1 MDGSILFLAMP
12 SINESIMPTT
22 DQSLWIL
29 DVYGFVVGSLLV
41 AFGNLGDRFGR
52 KNLLLA
58 GAAVFGVSSV
68 CGAFAPSPG
77 FLIGARTLMGLGGAT
92 LLPSC
97 LAVISELFP
106 DAAQRARAIGI
117 FAATFAAGFVIGPI
131 IGGIMLNHFWW
142 GAVFLINAPVI
153 AAFLCLAP
161 ILLKEVRGSRPGR
174 IDIPSVALSAGGI
187 FLFVYGV

>member
-1 MDGSILFLAMP
+1 MP
-12 SINESIMPTT
+12 SINESIAPTT

-52 KNLLLA
+52 KKLLLA
-58 GAAVFGVSSV
+58 GAAVFGASSV

-117 FAATFAAGFVIGPI
+117 
-131 IGGIMLNHFWW
+131 W
-142 GAVFLINAPVI
+142 
-153 AAFLCLAP
+153 
-161 ILLKEVRGSRPGR
+161 RSSRRR
-174 IDIPSVALSAGGI
+174 IS
-187 FLFVYGV
+187 